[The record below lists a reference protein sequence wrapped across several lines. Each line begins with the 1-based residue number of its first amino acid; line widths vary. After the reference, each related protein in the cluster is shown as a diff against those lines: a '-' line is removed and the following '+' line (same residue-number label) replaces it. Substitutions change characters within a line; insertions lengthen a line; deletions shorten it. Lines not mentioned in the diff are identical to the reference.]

1 MSIIAKVKEIKDQ
14 LLRDP
19 IKGEANARMAIAAIH
34 AGIHSA
40 AWETYMTQFA
50 ENPDQLRRL
59 KATDGTLGD
68 PTLDRRR
75 AYLVA
80 NGVCGTPTTDGFDFE
95 VNTIDEGLGEGCQ

>member
-1 MSIIAKVKEIKDQ
+1 MSIIAKVKEIKEQ

-19 IKGEANARMAIAAIH
+19 IKGEANAKLATAAIQ

-40 AWETYMTQFA
+40 AWETYMNQFA
-50 ENPDQLRRL
+50 ENTDQLMRL

-80 NGVCGTPTTDGFDFE
+80 NGVCGTPTTDGFDME
-95 VNTIDEGLGEGCQ
+95 VNTIDEGLGDGCE